1 MTVDQIY
8 KGLAIIAG
16 ILVSFSAIFAF
27 LWKFFIKP
35 EVQKEICRT
44 VKLAEMN
51 DKIDKKAEK
60 QDLEEL
66 DAKVETIMINIEA
79 LNRQNEKV
87 NATLEKI
94 IEAQKHTIQGVYA
107 CLEGLKQQG
116 CNGEVSASYKQ
127 IKDYL
132 FNKE

>member
-1 MTVDQIY
+1 MTADMIY
-8 KGLAIIAG
+8 EGIAIIAG
-16 ILVSFSAIFAF
+16 MLASFSIIFAF

-35 EVQKEICRT
+35 EVHKEICET

-51 DKIDKKAEK
+51 EKIDKKADKEDVK
-60 QDLEEL
+60 ELKATVEE
-66 DAKVETIMINIEA
+66 IMITIQA
-79 LNRQNEKV
+79 LDTQNKKV
-87 NATLEKI
+87 FETLDKI

-127 IKDYL
+127 IKEYL